1 MTTNTSLSFQE
12 MVKIYAIRWTIE
24 VFFKEAKQLFGLGK
38 EQANDFD
45 AQIAAV
51 TLVMIQYIL
60 ISVKYRFD
68 NYESKGTLFRQAKT
82 EIFRKRLSDRLW
94 GLLLAVLQ
102 IITELFEGADEDDL
116 IEKVLNNEK
125 TYLRI
130 ENIMKFTP

>member
-1 MTTNTSLSFQE
+1 MNGFKTLS
-12 MVKIYAIRWTIE
+12 
-24 VFFKEAKQLFGLGK
+24 KQLFGLGK

-82 EIFRKRLSDRLW
+82 EIFRNRLSDRLW

>member
-1 MTTNTSLSFQE
+1 

-82 EIFRKRLSDRLW
+82 EIFRNRLSDRLW